1 MYFQYDYGL
10 FHESVTHLARLWL
23 NYVHKCICEV
33 DFDQKS
39 SYLWVLGLT
48 TWTFAKYCF
57 WSFRELYKLLLFD
70 IVSFHFCIFV
80 FVWSEKRPKN
90 IVWSV
95 LVTKKS
101 TFAHAWPQV
110 TFLQLVHPWISTKD
124 HSMGFLISLKVLINH
139 QEARSNHSSHNL
151 SHLDLT
157 EVSVDSE

>member
-10 FHESVTHLARLWL
+10 FHENVTHLARLWL
-23 NYVHKCICEV
+23 NYVHKCIFEV

-101 TFAHAWPQV
+101 TFVHAWRNIQKKR
-110 TFLQLVHPWISTKD
+110 FMFCLLACLIIHPVFHYIIST
-124 HSMGFLISLKVLINH
+124 
-139 QEARSNHSSHNL
+139 SHTLQN
-151 SHLDLT
+151 
-157 EVSVDSE
+157 

>member
-101 TFAHAWPQV
+101 TFAHAWSCLRLAVMEWNWSGSWVQWLMPEHV
-110 TFLQLVHPWISTKD
+110 TNIC
-124 HSMGFLISLKVLINH
+124 
-139 QEARSNHSSHNL
+139 
-151 SHLDLT
+151 
-157 EVSVDSE
+157 

>member
-10 FHESVTHLARLWL
+10 FHENVTHLARLWL
-23 NYVHKCICEV
+23 NYVHKCIFEV

-48 TWTFAKYCF
+48 MWTFAKYCF

-101 TFAHAWPQV
+101 TFAHAWSKQSQSIPSIG
-110 TFLQLVHPWISTKD
+110 HK
-124 HSMGFLISLKVLINH
+124 
-139 QEARSNHSSHNL
+139 L
-151 SHLDLT
+151 SQITCKSQQDLPLFFK
-157 EVSVDSE
+157 

>member
-48 TWTFAKYCF
+48 MWTFAKYCF

-101 TFAHAWPQV
+101 TFAHAWLYYCESWLFYFSSLLA
-110 TFLQLVHPWISTKD
+110 TDNHDATW
-124 HSMGFLISLKVLINH
+124 LKVT
-139 QEARSNHSSHNL
+139 RYMTDS
-151 SHLDLT
+151 T
-157 EVSVDSE
+157 EVREVNQDPGILSDLL